1 MRIYKQIA
9 SAFLLLAQLIA
20 ITFLSGRLYAQNYY
34 DIKSIKNINGNPFYF
49 SSPVPLDINW
59 FQIHTTLDIEPVQSD
74 SDSPVRVY
82 EFSGGIVPNTSRS
95 VTPEAWS
102 LEYSRSIA
110 PLLRVMQAQ
119 SAHDRF
125 SQTSLPAPESPTD
138 SHIVRIYITL
148 PGSSHV
154 TGHMNDVITIAQEL
168 VQQGVAN
175 RWHAEESAFISPNR
189 PVLSLSMYVDRP
201 HQVPEQ
207 AASPADPP
215 ANLNE
220 VITEESGRNWRRC
233 RRLGSCFSQ
242 TFRRLVF
249 VDSNEVTTQE
259 SNGAYFESPRTLNG
273 DLRLQ
278 FNVERDG
285 MDSAE
290 SIRQIIN
297 TFRRRAGYARVG
309 FTESFSSNGTVRN
322 QSSENIRFFLPYTPP
337 PINWMADGDDQLH
350 EIRQQVVEQ
359 LCNQRVYSSSSLPHE
374 VRGAR
379 NSETGLFSRRHFVVT
394 IPLSIVSESEEDDIV
409 ALAMHS
415 LESEMRAIRTFLQ
428 RLIRNQ
434 YNGVS
439 TWNYHDVNYAPDH
452 QSVEVSFIVTNDVD
466 NSRAATS
473 SVSLYRLNS
482 MSPRPGWQ
490 IRRWTPMYI
499 TATNQQIVVDREQR
513 AALCSRIGAFLVLN
527 LLRPVRF
534 IRERARSA
542 GNQQPDVEL
551 ELEPAEAQRRLLQDA
566 PGAVAGP
573 SGVNMK
579 GQ

>member
-9 SAFLLLAQLIA
+9 SAFLLLAQLIV

-34 DIKSIKNINGNPFYF
+34 NIKNVDGHPFYF
-49 SSPVPLDINW
+49 SSPVPLNLEWLRDN
-59 FQIHTTLDIEPVQSD
+59 FSLVIESVQSN

-215 ANLNE
+215 ADLNE

-322 QSSENIRFFLPYTPP
+322 QSSENIRFFSPYTPP

-359 LCNQRVYSSSSLPHE
+359 LRNQRVYSSSSLPHE

-409 ALAMHS
+409 ALARHS
-415 LESEMRAIRTFLQ
+415 LESEMGAIQKFLQ
-428 RLIRNQ
+428 RLIQNQ

-466 NSRAATS
+466 NSRVPTS
-473 SVSLYRLNS
+473 SVGLPHLNS
-482 MSPRPGWQ
+482 NSPDHWQ
-490 IRRWTPMYI
+490 IRQWMPVYI
-499 TATNQQIVVDREQR
+499 ASSNQQIVFDREQR
-513 AALCSRIGAFLVLN
+513 PALCSRIGALLVLH
-527 LLRPVRF
+527 LIRRPVRW
-534 IRERARSA
+534 IRERVGSA
-542 GNQQPDVEL
+542 GNQQSDVEL
-551 ELEPAEAQRRLLQDA
+551 ELGPAEAQRRLLQDA